1 MTYAKALLL
10 LPLSLLLAACSEQ
23 AVSEAPT
30 IRPVLTQVV
39 QSERAAAPEFV
50 GVVSPRTSVSQSFR
64 IGGTLVTRQVDTG
77 SVVTAGDVVATLDA
91 TTAELALQTARANL
105 ASAEAQYANAAA
117 AEARLRTLNQ
127 NDVVSL
133 ANLEQA
139 EQQTSGAN
147 AALVQ
152 AQARLSQ
159 AEEQLSYSILT
170 SPLDGI
176 VMSVGAEPGSVV
188 GAGQAIV
195 TIADPATR
203 DVVID
208 LPETI
213 IGDVSI
219 GTIFDI
225 APQLAPD
232 RAVEGRVHEIAP
244 QANPLTRTWR
254 VKIAIDSGVEHFWI
268 GTTATASL
276 QASSEDRLI
285 VPETAI
291 RRDGEVASVF
301 VVDEAVSVVR
311 QRSVTIDT
319 TSEALIVT
327 DGLAQGDRI
336 VIAGVNGLTDGQ
348 QIKLGQESAK

>member
-1 MTYAKALLL
+1 MKKSVFLV
-10 LPLSLLLAACSEQ
+10 PLTLVLAACSDQ
-23 AVSEAPT
+23 AEVQPEP

-39 QSERAAAPEFV
+39 QSEREATPQFV
-50 GVVSPRTSVSQSFR
+50 GVVSPRTSVAQAFR
-64 IGGTLVTRQVDTG
+64 IGGTLVTRQVETG
-77 SVVTAGDVVATLDA
+77 DSVSAGDVVATLDA
-91 TTAELALQTARANL
+91 TTSELSLQTARANL

-147 AALVQ
+147 AQLIQ

-159 AEEQLSYSILT
+159 AEEQLSYATLT

-188 GAGQAIV
+188 SAGQMIV
-195 TIADPATR
+195 TIADPNTR

-208 LPETI
+208 LPEAI
-213 IGDVSI
+213 IEDVGI
-219 GTIFDI
+219 GTVFEI
-225 APQLAPD
+225 APQLAPQS
-232 RAVEGRVHEIAP
+232 AVDGKVREIAP

-254 VKIAIDSGVEHFWI
+254 VKIGIDANVDQFWL

-276 QASSEDRLI
+276 KASGEDRLI
-285 VPETAI
+285 VPASAI
-291 RRDGEVASVF
+291 RRTGEETAVF
-301 VVDEAVSVVR
+301 VVDAAASAVRLRPVTLDESGNDTIVHEGLEAGERV
-311 QRSVTIDT
+311 
-319 TSEALIVT
+319 
-327 DGLAQGDRI
+327 
-336 VIAGVNGLTDGQ
+336 VIAGVNGLSDGQ
-348 QIKLGQESAK
+348 EIKLDQESAQ